1 MIKLNFL
8 LNIFIINILNLFIYL
23 SIILVYNLFEVKI
36 MAKVNITKELAEK
49 IKESRIINK
58 VKAVDLAEHI
68 KKSSAYITKLESGD
82 IKTIDYDELLT
93 IFNFISKDEDDLSKI
108 VDKLS
113 LELDTKDLEDQTWFM
128 NFDTVERKIPIPSDL
143 IDYINKKIFDLGLS
157 ISYIVDY
164 VNKNN
169 DLIDIINRHN
179 IDANKIKSNLWHTE
193 LIDDKPIFF
202 IAMKLNLNEIVEIFE
217 KRQDTSNYVTIQSI
231 LYNVFRL
238 EHGLNN
244 PLSDEE
250 NVRMKNEVV
259 KILNSFKFYSSVEK
273 SRILDTA
280 TTKYE
285 FDSLLN
291 EFDIANQKLI
301 NEFLGYIS
309 FLSDFNVKY
318 TNEKMTLFNR
328 NFKWDSSYILA
339 ISSLPF
345 YELEN
350 MSKSLK
356 SNLLNDIRKLVDEYK
371 NKPEAER
378 TIEVY

>member
-1 MIKLNFL
+1 
-8 LNIFIINILNLFIYL
+8 
-23 SIILVYNLFEVKI
+23 

-58 VKAVDLAEHI
+58 VKAVDLAVHI

-82 IKTIDYDELLT
+82 IKKIDYDELLT
-93 IFNFISKDEDDLSKI
+93 IFNFISKDDADLGKI

-113 LELDTKDLEDQTWFM
+113 LELYTKDLEDQTWFM

-143 IDYINKKIFDLGLS
+143 IDYINKKISDLGLTV
-157 ISYIVDY
+157 SYTVDY
-164 VNKNN
+164 VNKNE
-169 DLIDIINRHN
+169 DLLDIINKHN
-179 IDANKIKSNLWHTE
+179 IDANKIKCNLWHTE
-193 LIDDKPIFF
+193 FIDDKPISF
-202 IAMKLNLNEIVEIFE
+202 IIMRLNLNEIVEILE

-231 LYNVFRL
+231 LYNLFRL
-238 EHGLNN
+238 EHGLNT
-244 PLSDEE
+244 PLSEDE
-250 NVRMKNEVV
+250 NTNMKKEVIA
-259 KILNSFKFYSSVEK
+259 ILNSYKFYSSSEK
-273 SRILDTA
+273 SRVLDTA
-280 TTKYE
+280 ATKQE
-285 FDSLLN
+285 FNSLLN

-318 TNEKMTLFNR
+318 TNEKMTLLNR
-328 NFKWDSSYILA
+328 NFKWDASYILA

-356 SNLLNDIRKLVDEYK
+356 SSLLNDIRKLVDEYK
-371 NKPEAER
+371 NKPEAEK

>member
-1 MIKLNFL
+1 
-8 LNIFIINILNLFIYL
+8 
-23 SIILVYNLFEVKI
+23 

-49 IKESRIINK
+49 IKELRIMNK
-58 VKAVDLAEHI
+58 VKAIDLAEHI

-82 IKTIDYDELLT
+82 IKTINYDELLT

-113 LELDTKDLEDQTWFM
+113 LELDTEDLEDQTWFM

-143 IDYINKKIFDLGLS
+143 IDYINKKIANLELT
-157 ISYIVDY
+157 IPYVVDY
-164 VNKNN
+164 VNKNE
-169 DLIDIINRHN
+169 DLLDINSKYNIDI
-179 IDANKIKSNLWHTE
+179 NKFKSNLWHTE
-193 LIDDKPIFF
+193 FVDNKPISF
-202 IAMKLNLNEIVEIFE
+202 IKIKLDLNEIIEILE

-231 LYNVFRL
+231 LYNLFRL
-238 EHGLNN
+238 EYGLNN
-244 PLSDEE
+244 LLSEEE
-250 NVRMKNEVV
+250 NTKMKKEVIA
-259 KILNSFKFYSSVEK
+259 ILNSYKFYSSVEK
-273 SRILDTA
+273 GKLLDTA
-280 TTKYE
+280 ATKQE

-318 TNEKMTLFNR
+318 TNEKLILLNR
-328 NFKWDSSYILA
+328 NYKWDSSYILA

-345 YELEN
+345 YELDN

-356 SNLLNDIRKLVDEYK
+356 SNLLNDIKKLVDEYK
-371 NKPEAER
+371 NKPEAEK